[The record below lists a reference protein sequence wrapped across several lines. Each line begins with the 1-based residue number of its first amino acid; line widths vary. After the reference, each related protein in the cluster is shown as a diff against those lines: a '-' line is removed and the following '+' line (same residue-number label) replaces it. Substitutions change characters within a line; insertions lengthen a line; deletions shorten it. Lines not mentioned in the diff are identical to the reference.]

1 MSILIPE
8 VNSSCLIVVDMQE
21 KLVKAMHLPERCI
34 ESHQLLLKAA
44 SLLNL
49 DILVTEQYP
58 KGLGHTIPELK
69 ELFSSKYP
77 IIEKSAFSCFGEP
90 EFKKA
95 LTAKKIKSLIIT
107 GIESH
112 VCVQQTV
119 LDALAEG
126 YQVFVPAD
134 TLTSRNIDDYN
145 LSLKLMR
152 QAGAV
157 VTSTESL
164 IFMLTRTSKH
174 AQFREI
180 SKLIK

>member
-1 MSILIPE
+1 MI
-8 VNSSCLIVVDMQE
+8 DMQE
-21 KLVKAMHLPERCI
+21 KLIKAMHLPERCI

-44 SLLNL
+44 ALLKL
-49 DILVTEQYP
+49 DIITTEQYP
-58 KGLGHTIPELK
+58 KGLGHTILELK
-69 ELFSSKYP
+69 ELLSSEYP
-77 IIEKSAFSCFGEP
+77 VIEKSAFSCFGEP
-90 EFKKA
+90 EFKKV
-95 LTAKKIKSLIIT
+95 LTAKKIKSLIVT

-119 LDALAEG
+119 LDAITDG
-126 YQVFVPAD
+126 YQVFVLAD
-134 TLTSRNIDDYN
+134 ALTSRNIDDYN
-145 LSLKLMR
+145 LSLELMR
-152 QAGAV
+152 QAGAI